1 MRDLIRRIIREEFEE
16 KKSVKDKLRDLI
28 DKFGL
33 AAASKYVGGAK
44 EVIKIAYDDDIKKYA
59 EENRIKLVRIT
70 DDGMNMYI
78 DDMVVELMGL
88 PTATTFMSS
97 DEKSLGNFVW
107 KSGVG
112 TYKFTARV
120 RSFKSSV
127 NHLKTWR
134 VVGTSGSYGF
144 GYSFIN
150 KKETLG
156 KRARLQIFKQIIDKY
171 NLQEYM

>member
-1 MRDLIRRIIREEFEE
+1 MRDLIRKIIREEFEE

-33 AAASKYVGGAK
+33 AVASKYVGGAK
-44 EVIKIAYDDDIKKYA
+44 EVIKIVYDDDIKKYA

-88 PTATTFMSS
+88 PRATTFMSS

-107 KSGVG
+107 KSGGG
-112 TYKFTARV
+112 T
-120 RSFKSSV
+120 
-127 NHLKTWR
+127 
-134 VVGTSGSYGF
+134 
-144 GYSFIN
+144 
-150 KKETLG
+150 
-156 KRARLQIFKQIIDKY
+156 
-171 NLQEYM
+171 

>member
-1 MRDLIRRIIREEFEE
+1 MRDLIRKIIREEFEE

-33 AAASKYVGGAK
+33 AVASKYVGGAK
-44 EVIKIAYDDDIKKYA
+44 EVIKIVYDDDIKKYA

-78 DDMVVELMGL
+78 DDMVVELMNL
-88 PTATTFMSS
+88 PTDKFMSS

-107 KSGVG
+107 KSGGG

-127 NHLKTWR
+127 NHGLKTWR

-144 GYSFIN
+144 GYSFLN

-156 KRARLQIFKQIIDKY
+156 KRARLQIFIQIIDKY

>member
-88 PTATTFMSS
+88 PTATFMSS

-107 KSGVG
+107 TSGG
-112 TYKFTARV
+112 MKYKFTARV

-127 NHLKTWR
+127 YHLKTWR

-171 NLQEYM
+171 NLQQYM